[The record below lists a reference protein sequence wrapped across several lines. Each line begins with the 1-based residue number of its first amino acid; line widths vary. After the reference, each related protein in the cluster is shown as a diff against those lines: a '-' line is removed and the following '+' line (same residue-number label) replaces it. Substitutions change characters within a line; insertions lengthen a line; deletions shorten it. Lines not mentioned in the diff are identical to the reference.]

1 MTLTSMPR
9 TDRKSNEVLLHTCA
23 TCKGNAA
30 KNGMFALCIVKV
42 KGVHMS
48 YRPMLHANCYVPKSL
63 FDDVPISRKST

>member
-48 YRPMLHANCYVPKSL
+48 YRPMLLHSEVS
-63 FDDVPISRKST
+63 F